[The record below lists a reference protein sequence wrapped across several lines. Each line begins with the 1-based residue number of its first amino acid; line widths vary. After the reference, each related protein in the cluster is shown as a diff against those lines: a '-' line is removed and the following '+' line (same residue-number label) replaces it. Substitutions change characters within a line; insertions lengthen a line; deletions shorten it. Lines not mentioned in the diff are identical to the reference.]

1 MREVLRRA
9 DRLSVRIALAGL
21 AASVVAL
28 LVVGVGVSWVGY
40 ALFRGLMLAHG
51 ESAATTRA
59 MFSES
64 TLRVLAVGTV
74 VALLVSIA
82 TALLLGRAVS
92 RPVVAVAAAVRKVG
106 EGAYQSRV
114 PRPHGAEL
122 ESLADSF
129 NQMAAALQD
138 QERQRQDLI
147 ANFAHELRTP
157 LTNLQGYLQALR
169 DGVMEP
175 SREIFDSLDE
185 EVQRLLRLSRSL
197 DVLARGPVPPGGGVA
212 PSADLVATV
221 QAAVRLCRPALD
233 ANRLDL
239 ALHLPPRLEVR
250 ADPDRLAQVVLNLLQ
265 NAARYTDHGGPV
277 RVTAEVTG
285 ESALLSVVNS
295 AAGVADA
302 DLPFLFERFYRVE
315 KSRDASGGGAGVGLA
330 IVKQLVEE
338 AGGRVG
344 VERRQELL
352 RFWCR
357 FPLAADPA

>member
-1 MREVLRRA
+1 MRSLLRRA
-9 DRLSVRIALAGL
+9 DRLSVRIALATL
-21 AASVVAL
+21 AGGVVAL

-51 ESAATTRA
+51 ESSATAQA

-64 TLRVLAVGTV
+64 TLRVLALGTV

-82 TALLLGRAVS
+82 TALVLGRAVS
-92 RPVVAVAAAVRKVG
+92 RPVVEVAAAARRIG

-114 PRPHGAEL
+114 PRPRGAEL

-138 QERQRQDLI
+138 QERERQDLI

-157 LTNLQGYLQALR
+157 LTNLRGYLQALR

-175 SREIFDSLDE
+175 SPEIFGSLDE
-185 EVQRLLRLSRSL
+185 EVQRLLRLSSSL
-197 DVLARGPVPPGGGVA
+197 DVLAGGLQPQRRTAPPV
-212 PSADLVATV
+212 DLVETV

-233 ANRLDL
+233 ANQLDL
-239 ALHLPPRLEVR
+239 TLRLPPGLRVQ
-250 ADPDRLAQVVLNLLQ
+250 ADPDRLAEVILNLLQ
-265 NAARYTDHGGPV
+265 NAARYTPRGG
-277 RVTAEVTG
+277 RVHVTVEDAGETALVSVTNTG
-285 ESALLSVVNS
+285 AHVS
-295 AAGVADA
+295 DA

-315 KSRDASGGGAGVGLA
+315 KSRDHSRGGAGLGLA

-344 VERRQELL
+344 VESRDGLI
-352 RFWCR
+352 RFWFSLPR
-357 FPLAADPA
+357 GD